1 MKIEERCKSIEL
13 IVSDVDGVLTNGG
26 VWLDNEGIEAKQYHI
41 RDGLGV
47 KVWRKAGYRFGII
60 TGRNSQTVRLR
71 SSELGIDVVRQGV
84 EEKLSVA
91 KDLLEQYGLSSD
103 QLAYIGDD
111 LPDLSVIRFCGLG
124 VAVQDAAA
132 EVREAAAYVT
142 QAAGGQGAVRELVE
156 LILKA
161 QGRWADIVRSF

>member
-1 MKIEERCKSIEL
+1 MKLEERCKSIEF
-13 IVSDVDGVLTNGG
+13 IVSDVDGVLTDGG
-26 VWLDNEGIEAKQYHI
+26 VLLDNEGIEAKQYHI
-41 RDGLGV
+41 RDGLGI
-47 KVWRKAGYRFGII
+47 KVWRKAGFRFGII

-84 EEKLSVA
+84 DDKLTVA
-91 KDLLEQYGLSSD
+91 NDFLKHFGLNPQ

-111 LPDLSVIRFCGLG
+111 LPDLPVVRIAGLG
-124 VAVQDAAA
+124 VAVNDAAA
-132 EVREAAAYVT
+132 ELREAAHFVT
-142 QAAGGQGAVRELVE
+142 TAPGGRGAVRELVE

>member
-1 MKIEERCKSIEL
+1 MKLEERCKSIEL
-13 IVSDVDGVLTNGG
+13 IVSDVDGVLTDGG
-26 VWLDNEGIEAKQYHI
+26 VLLDNEGIEAKQYHI

-47 KVWRKAGYRFGII
+47 KVWRKAGFRFGII

-84 EEKLSVA
+84 EDKLSVA
-91 KDLLEQYGLSSD
+91 NDLLEQFGLTSQ

-111 LPDLSVIRFCGLG
+111 LPDLSVVRMAGLG

-132 EVREAAAYVT
+132 ELREAADYVT
-142 QAAGGQGAVRELVE
+142 QARGGCGAVRELVE